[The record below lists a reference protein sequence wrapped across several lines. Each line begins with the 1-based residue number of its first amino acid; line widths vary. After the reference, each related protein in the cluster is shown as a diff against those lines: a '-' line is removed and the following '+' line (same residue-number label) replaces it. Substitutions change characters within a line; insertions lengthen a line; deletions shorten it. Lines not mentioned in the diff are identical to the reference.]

1 MVWMIDAKRKH
12 DWQLASTLVW
22 ITAEVNRDR
31 KRRRKPFKPDDFNPC
46 ATTRPAPA
54 KASVEQVANL
64 LGAKFT
70 KAAT

>member
-1 MVWMIDAKRKH
+1 MIDAKRKH

-46 ATTRPAPA
+46 VTTRTVPA
-54 KASVEQVANL
+54 KASVEQVASL

-70 KAAT
+70 KANR

>member
-1 MVWMIDAKRKH
+1 MADARRQH

-46 ATTRPAPA
+46 VTTRPAPA
-54 KASVEQVANL
+54 KASVEQVASL
-64 LGAKFT
+64 LGASFT
-70 KAAT
+70 PNKVNE

>member
-1 MVWMIDAKRKH
+1 MCWMADARRQH

-46 ATTRPAPA
+46 VTTKTTQA
-54 KASVEQVANL
+54 KVSVEQAASL
-64 LGAKFT
+64 LGAHFT
-70 KAAT
+70 KANR

>member
-1 MVWMIDAKRKH
+1 MVNARRQH

-46 ATTRPAPA
+46 VTTRPALA
-54 KASVEQVANL
+54 KASVKQVASL
-64 LGAKFT
+64 LGAKFHPSSN
-70 KAAT
+70 